1 MKLTKDQKA
10 AQKEITSRIDGGQR
24 YTCLRGYA
32 GTGKTYLMGHLIED
46 LADRGLKVYLC
57 APTHKAARV
66 LSERVGPAAYRVQTI
81 HSFLGLRL
89 RPDGSGGY
97 SLQREDDHEMPRDAV
112 VIVDEAS
119 MIGREEWFHIER
131 AWDLQWIFV
140 GDPAQLPPVNEPES
154 PVFELPGPELTEVVR
169 QARGNPIIQLAT
181 CVRDG
186 ERIDPQPAFDGKHGI
201 GVTSSP
207 KAFLDSA
214 VRSFST
220 SQYEDDS
227 SFARILAYRNR
238 TVARYN
244 RAIRSRIFP
253 EAKTRFVEDEWL
265 VAKESWF
272 VEDAAMLINSE
283 EVRVQH
289 VEESDDDA
297 NDLGRWRT
305 WELSVLGL
313 EDDEPRTIIVL
324 HEDEADRFQRKLT
337 AIKNAARRGDVEWKQ
352 FYQLRE
358 RYAQVDYSYASTIH
372 KAQGSTFHTAFVDL
386 RDTAACRG
394 EEASALLYV
403 AVTRPAARLA
413 LLR

>member
-10 AQKEITSRIDGGQR
+10 AQKEIASRIDGGQR

-32 GTGKTYLMGHLIED
+32 GTGKTYLMGYILDD
-46 LADRGLKVYLC
+46 LVDRGLKVYLC

-169 QARGNPIIQLAT
+169 QARSNPIIQLAT
-181 CVRDG
+181 CVRAR
-186 ERIDPQPAFDGKHGI
+186 EEIDPQPAYDGKHGI
-201 GVTSSP
+201 GVTRSP

-214 VRSFST
+214 IRSFSA
-220 SQYEDDS
+220 SQYENDS

-244 RAIRSRIFP
+244 RAVRSQIFP

-272 VEDAAMLINSE
+272 VEDTPMLINSE
-283 EVRVQH
+283 EVRVEG

>member
-10 AQKEITSRIDGGQR
+10 ALKTILTRVGKGER
-24 YTCLRGYA
+24 YTSLRGYA
-32 GTGKTYLMGHLIED
+32 GTGKTFLMRYVLEEIAEEG
-46 LADRGLKVYLC
+46 RRVYLC

-89 RPDGSGGY
+89 KPDGRGGY
-97 SLQREDDHEMPRDAV
+97 SLEPDPSHEMARDAV

-119 MIGREEWFHIER
+119 MIGRDEWFHIER
-131 AWDLQWIFV
+131 AWDLQWVFV

-154 PVFELPGPELTEVVR
+154 PVFEIPGPELTDVVR
-169 QARGNPIIQLAT
+169 QARGNPIISLAT
-181 CVRDG
+181 AVRSG
-186 ERIDPQPAFDGKHGI
+186 EPLDPKPAFDGVHGI
-201 GVTSSP
+201 GVTGSAS
-207 KAFLDSA
+207 AFLESA

-220 SQYEDDS
+220 GSYEEDA

-244 RAIRSRIFP
+244 RVIRSRIFP
-253 EAKTRFVEDEWL
+253 DATTRFVEDEWL
-265 VAKESWF
+265 VARESWF
-272 VEDAAMLINSE
+272 VDDAPMLINSE
-283 EVRVQH
+283 EVRVEA

-297 NDLGRWRT
+297 GDLGRWKT
-305 WELSVLGL
+305 WQLSVLGFD
-313 EDDEPRTIIVL
+313 DDEPRVLTVL
-324 HEDEADRFQRKLT
+324 HEDDTARFERKLT
-337 AIKNAARRGDVEWKQ
+337 AIKNAARRGDVDWRQ
-352 FYQLRE
+352 FYELRE

-386 RDTAACRG
+386 RDAAACRG

-403 AVTRPAARLA
+403 AVTRPSARLA